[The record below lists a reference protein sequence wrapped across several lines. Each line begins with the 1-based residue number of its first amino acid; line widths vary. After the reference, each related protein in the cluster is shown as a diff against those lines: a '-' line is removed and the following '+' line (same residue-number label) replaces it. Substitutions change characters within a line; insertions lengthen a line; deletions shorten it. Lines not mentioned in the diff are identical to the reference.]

1 LNGAINATT
10 GPLRGA
16 LMIMA
21 FFTGVMGMGSA
32 TTRRKPA
39 LFEEVMHPVRRRNDQ
54 EKKE

>member
-1 LNGAINATT
+1 LNDAINATT